1 MKPALVALALALS
14 VSACARHTAADKEV
28 VIENDGKARAFVA
41 AYGMPSPAVVAQQ
54 HWPKVAAPSLVGVT
68 WHVIPGPDATQ
79 RWSVVEE
86 GGTHALFLALERNP
100 THALATARDLSVF
113 GPIALPAR

>member
-14 VSACARHTAADKEV
+14 CTACSRQLAADKEV

-41 AYGMPSPAVVAQQ
+41 AYGMPSPALVAAQQ
-54 HWPKVAAPSLVGVT
+54 WPKVAKPLLVGVT
-68 WHVIPGPDATQ
+68 WHVIPGRDATQ
-79 RWSVVEE
+79 RWSVMEE
-86 GGTHALFLALERNP
+86 GGTQALFLALEHHP
-100 THALATARDLSVF
+100 THSLVTSRELDVF